1 MNKGLLYAIGAYLAW
16 GFLPVY
22 WKALHTVPAIQI
34 VGHRM
39 VWSLAF
45 IGLIVIFRRRWSP
58 LFQAIKNKKVL
69 LIYFS
74 AGTVLFF
81 NWFIYVWAVN
91 AGYVVETALG
101 YFINPLVYVLLG
113 VVLLRE
119 KLRPWQWLAVGAAT
133 AGVLY
138 LTFVYGS
145 LPWIALTLAF
155 TFGFYGLFKK
165 TAPLLALDGLF
176 LETGL
181 LFLPAFGFL
190 LFQEKSGIGA
200 FGHANLTINL
210 LLIMTGVA
218 TGLPLLLFAAA
229 ARLIPLTTIG
239 ILQYLAP
246 TIQVLLGVF
255 LYGELFTP
263 SRLFGFSLIWLAL
276 VIYTVESVIIRH
288 RAARTAA
295 LQCAA

>member
-1 MNKGLLYAIGAYLAW
+1 MNKGLLYAVGAYLAW
-16 GFLPVY
+16 GFLPLY
-22 WKALHTVPAIQI
+22 WKALQTVPAIQI

-39 VWSLAF
+39 VWSLLF
-45 IGLIVIFRRRWSP
+45 IGFIFMFTQRWS
-58 LFQAIKNKKVL
+58 LFLQAIKNKKVL
-69 LIYFS
+69 FIYFA
-74 AGTVLFF
+74 AGSTLFF

-91 AGYVVETALG
+91 AGHVVETALG

-119 KLRPWQWLAVGAAT
+119 KLRPWQWVAVGAAT

-138 LTFVYGS
+138 LTFIYGS

-155 TFGFYGLFKK
+155 TFGFYGLIKK
-165 TAPLLALDGLF
+165 TAPLKALDGLF
-176 LETGL
+176 LETAL

-190 LFQEKSGIGA
+190 LFQEASGIGA
-200 FGHANLTINL
+200 FGHAHLTTHL
-210 LLIMTGVA
+210 LLILTGVA

-246 TIQVLLGVF
+246 TIQFLLGVF
-255 LYGELFTP
+255 LYGEAFTP
-263 SRLFGFSLIWLAL
+263 TRLIGFSLIWLAL
-276 VIYTVESVIIRH
+276 LIYTVESVIAHRRTA
-288 RAARTAA
+288 RAAS
-295 LQCAA
+295 LQYAG

>member
-22 WKALHTVPAIQI
+22 WKALQAVPAIQI

-39 VWSLAF
+39 VWSLLF
-45 IGLIVIFRRRWSP
+45 IGIIFLLRQEWAP
-58 LFQAIKNKKVL
+58 FFQAIKNKKIL
-69 LIYFS
+69 LIYFT
-74 AGTVLFF
+74 AGSVLFF

-91 AGYVVETALG
+91 AGYIVETALG

-119 KLRPWQWLAVGAAT
+119 KLRPWQWGAVGAAA

-138 LTFVYGS
+138 LTFIYGS

-155 TFGFYGLFKK
+155 TFGFYGLIKK
-165 TAPLLALDGLF
+165 TAPLKALDGLF
-176 LETGL
+176 LETAL

-190 LFQEKSGIGA
+190 LFQETGGVGA
-200 FGHANLTINL
+200 FGHANLSTNL
-210 LLIMTGVA
+210 LLILTGVA
-218 TGLPLLLFAAA
+218 TGLPLLMFAAA

-246 TIQVLLGVF
+246 TIQFLLGVF
-255 LYGELFTP
+255 IYGEAFTP
-263 SRLFGFSLIWLAL
+263 TRLVGFSLIWLAL
-276 VIYTVESVIIRH
+276 LIYSVESFIVR
-288 RAARTAA
+288 RRTARSA
-295 LQCAA
+295 SLQYAG